1 MPASRTASRKPSK
14 PKSAAKVSTKAA
26 PQSTRKS
33 TPKSAAKASPK
44 AAAKAR
50 MSLEEVMAF
59 LEKSGTEQ
67 ARKTYARRGVTGP
80 MFGVSF
86 GTLFTLVKKIGVDHD
101 LALRL
106 WDTGNLDARNL
117 AYKLA
122 DPLRMTPADL
132 DRWVRETEMRICAAY
147 VSMLAEESGKGL
159 ETARRWLGSS
169 DERLRSAGW
178 GVVSQLAGRDASM
191 PDSWFAERLA
201 EIEKDIKAAPNEVRG
216 AMNMAL
222 ITIGGRSA
230 ALKKAALAASKRIG
244 KVEVDHGDTACKT
257 PEAPPYIEKMWA
269 RAKAM
274 GFESPTAHESSH
286 QTPRL
291 RC

>member
-67 ARKTYARRGVTGP
+67 ARKTYARHGVTGP

-178 GVVSQLAGRDASM
+178 GVVSQLAGRDAST

-201 EIEKDIKAAPNEVRG
+201 EIEPSIQTAPNAERQTMLG
-216 AMNMAL
+216 AL
-222 ITIGGRSA
+222 ISIGCRSS
-230 ALKKAALAASKRIG
+230 ALRKSVTAASKRNG
-244 KVEVDHGDTACKT
+244 KIEIDQGDTACKT
-257 PEAPPYIEKMWA
+257 REIVPTLEKTWA
-269 RAKAM
+269 YAQSKGFANPAAQERAR
-274 GFESPTAHESSH
+274 ESMRT
-286 QTPRL
+286 